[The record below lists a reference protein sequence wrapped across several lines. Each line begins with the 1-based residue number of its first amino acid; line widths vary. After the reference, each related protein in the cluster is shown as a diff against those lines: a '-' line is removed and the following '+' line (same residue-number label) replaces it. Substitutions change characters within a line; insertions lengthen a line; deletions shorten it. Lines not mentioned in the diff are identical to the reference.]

1 MLTLQSSGLTR
12 PAYRFALPQ
21 KYRKVKVVSLKEIEP
36 FLDGRQVE
44 YVGEVNDNN
53 KSDFLG
59 RAKALLFPIDWP
71 EPFGLVMIE
80 AMACGTPVIALPC
93 GSVPEIVSD
102 SKTGFI
108 VRNDVDAIDAINRIQ
123 EINRRQV
130 RAEFEHRFSARR
142 MAREYLGCYSDL
154 IARTKTEELGP
165 KANSH
170 RLRDVYGEAIS
181 QA

>member
-1 MLTLQSSGLTR
+1 M
-12 PAYRFALPQ
+12 AYR
-21 KYRKVKVVSLKEIEP
+21 
-36 FLDGRQVE
+36 E

-80 AMACGTPVIALPC
+80 AEACGTPVIASPS

-108 VRNDVDAIDAINRIQ
+108 VRDDLEAADDQDADRKRHAAQGHGIEGVAEEVEDDD
-123 EINRRQV
+123 RREDRQRDRDQDDQG
-130 RAEFEHRFSARR
+130 RA
-142 MAREYLGCYSDL
+142 
-154 IARTKTEELGP
+154 P
-165 KANSH
+165 
-170 RLRDVYGEAIS
+170 
-181 QA
+181 